1 MAKRLILLVVSG
13 LALFSSLATAEPSS
27 EVAFDAQTTALLA
40 AADPQRGEVLA
51 KKGRCHRCH
60 GEAGVSD
67 DPADVNIAGLRASY
81 SFKQLKDYQT
91 GSRSSRDMKKQTR
104 KLDDQQL
111 ADLSVWFASLAPA
124 QRAASADVEESV
136 RRLVFH
142 GDPQRMIKACSSC
155 HGRDGRGGQYD
166 HPAIAGQNRDY
177 FIETLVAFKEGD
189 RSNDVYSRMRLI
201 AEALTDEEI
210 EALAAY
216 YAAALP
222 EAAAE

>member
-1 MAKRLILLVVSG
+1 MMKHLILLMTG
-13 LALFSSLATAEPSS
+13 LCLVAPLATAEPSS
-27 EVAFDAQTTALLA
+27 EVAFDAETRALLA
-40 AADPQRGEVLA
+40 AADPQRGEALA
-51 KKGRCHRCH
+51 NKGRCHRCH

-67 DPADVNIAGLRASY
+67 DPVDANIAGLRASY
-81 SFKQLKDYQT
+81 SFKQLKDYQA

-104 KLDDQQL
+104 KLDDQQM

-124 QRAASADVEESV
+124 QREASMGVDESV
-136 RRLVFH
+136 RRLVFR

-177 FIETLVAFKEGD
+177 FVETLVAFKEGD
-189 RSNDVYSRMRLI
+189 RTNDVYSRMRLI
-201 AEALTDEEI
+201 AEALTDAEI
-210 EALAAY
+210 EGLAAY
-216 YAAALP
+216 YAAAVS